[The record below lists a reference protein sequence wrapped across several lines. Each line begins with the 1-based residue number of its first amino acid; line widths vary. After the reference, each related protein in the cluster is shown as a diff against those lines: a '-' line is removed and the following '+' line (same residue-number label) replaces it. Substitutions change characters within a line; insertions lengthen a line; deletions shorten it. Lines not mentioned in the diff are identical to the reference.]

1 MISPPNA
8 VRIRTTHTRAFL
20 SSTLFFC
27 WAFVSNKSSFTHVP
41 HLLASSSRPALADLI
56 LADSSLEQW
65 RVVSSECL
73 SLVVLRCGWPSLVA
87 RPVQVWLS
95 LVLRLAQV
103 ENYGPSRNAGGPQSP
118 SRSRLAVTSAAGASA
133 VFRQKQPCPSGTSST
148 CSRNCHYAGH
158 ERTLR
163 CLSTLE
169 LFLAAELS
177 ELSRLLERA

>member
-8 VRIRTTHTRAFL
+8 ARLRTTHTRAFL
-20 SSTLFFC
+20 LSTLFFC
-27 WAFVSNKSSFTHVP
+27 WAFVNNKSSFTHEL
-41 HLLASSSRPALADLI
+41 HLWSPCYHPLLSDLTQ
-56 LADSSLEQW
+56 LDSSLEQW

-95 LVLRLAQV
+95 LVPRLAQV

-133 VFRQKQPCPSGTSST
+133 VSRQKQPCHSDTSST
-148 CSRNCHYAGH
+148 CSRNW
-158 ERTLR
+158 
-163 CLSTLE
+163 
-169 LFLAAELS
+169 F
-177 ELSRLLERA
+177 